1 VGWNLVRE
9 LVKYHDIWV
18 LTRENNRPAIEA
30 ELTQN
35 PLSRL
40 QFIYCE
46 PPGWVQQLNYK
57 QRLVHLHYYLWQIEA
72 YFVARKLHK
81 ELSFDIVHH
90 VTYVRYSSPSFLSLL
105 PIPFIWGPVGGGE
118 SAPKAFW
125 QDFGLRGKAYE
136 AFRNLARSLG
146 ELDPF
151 VCLTAR
157 RSVLARATTEDTA
170 GRLRKLGAKN
180 VQVISQLGLSEEEI
194 AQLAKYGQ
202 SEPSAVRFISVAR
215 LLHWKGF
222 HLGLRAFA
230 QADLPDNAEYWIV
243 GDGPEKVRLQVL
255 AEELGIVRRVKFWNK
270 LSRKETLQKL
280 GECTALIHPSLHESG
295 GLVCLEAMAAGIPT
309 ICLDLGGPATQ
320 VTDDTGIKVQANTPE
335 QVIHD
340 LKKAIEHLAK
350 DVELRMHM
358 GKAGQK
364 RVCEIYDWQ
373 IKSQILAQLY
383 EEITKFNSI

>member
-1 VGWNLVRE
+1 
-9 LVKYHDIWV
+9 
-18 LTRENNRPAIEA
+18 
-30 ELTQN
+30 
-35 PLSRL
+35 
-40 QFIYCE
+40 
-46 PPGWVQQLNYK
+46 
-57 QRLVHLHYYLWQIEA
+57 
-72 YFVARKLHK
+72 
-81 ELSFDIVHH
+81 
-90 VTYVRYSSPSFLSLL
+90 
-105 PIPFIWGPVGGGE
+105 
-118 SAPKAFW
+118 
-125 QDFGLRGKAYE
+125 
-136 AFRNLARSLG
+136 
-146 ELDPF
+146 
-151 VCLTAR
+151 
-157 RSVLARATTEDTA
+157 
-170 GRLRKLGAKN
+170 
-180 VQVISQLGLSEEEI
+180 
-194 AQLAKYGQ
+194 
-202 SEPSAVRFISVAR
+202 
-215 LLHWKGF
+215 
-222 HLGLRAFA
+222 
-230 QADLPDNAEYWIV
+230 V